1 MINLYLKWAVL
12 FMLGSLLLF
21 VIWYI
26 LMKVAE
32 YSDDVKYLYYAWVI
46 IPVSLTMLVCWFIVL
61 GIYLLLN

>member
-1 MINLYLKWAVL
+1 MIDLYLKWAIL
-12 FMLGSLLLF
+12 FILGSLLLF
-21 VIWYI
+21 IIWYI

-46 IPVSLTMLVCWFIVL
+46 IPVGFTMLVCWLIIF